1 MLGDTM
7 PLFFPVLILFL
18 CLWLVAN
25 RVDQYCQRFS
35 PMVEKRLIS
44 SYRIIPIL
52 MVAWLMI
59 ARARAIIERDVN
71 HVEVANRLQGT
82 NNDFSYLKL
91 LISGDGVGEFA
102 LLFLLIFALWTINLP
117 SMKQSPLSVRKTV
130 QSRVMLYVAAC
141 TLLTFWIFF
150 PESNYYAPE
159 SLPLQSTMSADGDYS
174 ILMVIVAT
182 LMVAFSGELF
192 AIASIH
198 NLDEHFIVLQRR
210 ALVKVYVVSGLLMFG
225 LYQGNYLD
233 TNWISQPGN
242 EKIVATIILLSQT
255 LILAFICIP
264 SKRSDNLLRVGEG
277 RTNSF
282 AIMSILTLVI
292 LILVTSI
299 VLRQTSEL
307 DSGNRFIEESLWLTA
322 SFTIMVSFTQLLPR
336 YGFDAAARPEYWWLR
351 ITLLFSPAFIF
362 WFNSLAIF
370 IIPGLWLAASSSI
383 LIPNIV
389 EKDTKTQSRLGL
401 VILIASMITIIFIT
415 SMTENM
421 LSNLLLFGSVPMI
434 ISNVVVQTIAKE

>member
-1 MLGDTM
+1 M
-7 PLFFPVLILFL
+7 
-18 CLWLVAN
+18 VA
-25 RVDQYCQRFS
+25 
-35 PMVEKRLIS
+35 KRLIS

-59 ARARAIIERDVN
+59 ARARAILERDVN
-71 HVEVANRLQGT
+71 HAEVANRLQGT

-117 SMKQSPLSVRKTV
+117 SMKHAPISVRKAV
-130 QSRVMLYVAAC
+130 QSRVMLYVSAC

-159 SLPLQSTMSADGDYS
+159 SLPLQSTMSADGDYN
-174 ILMVIVAT
+174 ILMVVIAT
-182 LMVAFSGELF
+182 LMIAFSGELF

-210 ALVKVYVVSGLLMFG
+210 ALVKVYAVSGLLLIG
-225 LYQGNYLD
+225 LYHGNYLD

-242 EKIVATIILLSQT
+242 ERIIATIIFLSQT
-255 LILAFICIP
+255 LILAFICVP

-282 AIMSILTLVI
+282 AIMSILSLLM
-292 LILVTSI
+292 LILVSSM

-322 SFTIMVSFTQLLPR
+322 SFAIMVSFTQLLPR

-351 ITLLFSPAFIF
+351 VTLIFSPALIF

-370 IIPGLWLAASSSI
+370 IIPGLWLVASLSI
-383 LIPNIV
+383 LVPNIV
-389 EKDTKTQSRLGL
+389 EKDAKTPSQLG
-401 VILIASMITIIFIT
+401 VIALIVSTIAIIFFT
-415 SMTENM
+415 SLSENM
-421 LSNLLLFGSVPMI
+421 LSNMLLLGSTSMI
-434 ISNVVVQTIAKE
+434 ISNIVVQTIVNQ

>member
-1 MLGDTM
+1 M
-7 PLFFPVLILFL
+7 
-18 CLWLVAN
+18 VA
-25 RVDQYCQRFS
+25 
-35 PMVEKRLIS
+35 KRLIS

-59 ARARAIIERDVN
+59 ARARAILERDVN
-71 HVEVANRLQGT
+71 HAEVANRLQGT

-117 SMKQSPLSVRKTV
+117 SMKHAPISVRKAV
-130 QSRVMLYVAAC
+130 QSRVMLYVSAC

-159 SLPLQSTMSADGDYS
+159 SLPLQSTMSADGDYN
-174 ILMVIVAT
+174 ILMVVIAT
-182 LMVAFSGELF
+182 LMIAFSGELF

-210 ALVKVYVVSGLLMFG
+210 ALVKVYAVSGLLLIG
-225 LYQGNYLD
+225 LYHGNYLD

-242 EKIVATIILLSQT
+242 EKIIATIIFLSQT
-255 LILAFICIP
+255 LILAFICVP

-282 AIMSILTLVI
+282 AIMSILSLLI
-292 LILVTSI
+292 LILVSSM

-322 SFTIMVSFTQLLPR
+322 SFAIMVSFTQLLPR

-351 ITLLFSPAFIF
+351 VTLIFSPALIF

-370 IIPGLWLAASSSI
+370 IIPGLWLVASLSI
-383 LIPNIV
+383 LVPNIV
-389 EKDTKTQSRLGL
+389 EKDAKTPSQLG
-401 VILIASMITIIFIT
+401 VIALIVSTIGIIFFT
-415 SMTENM
+415 SLTENM
-421 LSNLLLFGSVPMI
+421 LSNMLLFGSISMI
-434 ISNVVVQTIAKE
+434 ISNIVVQTIVNQ

>member
-1 MLGDTM
+1 M
-7 PLFFPVLILFL
+7 
-18 CLWLVAN
+18 VA
-25 RVDQYCQRFS
+25 
-35 PMVEKRLIS
+35 KRLIS

-59 ARARAIIERDVN
+59 ARARAILERDVN
-71 HVEVANRLQGT
+71 HAEVANRLQGT

-117 SMKQSPLSVRKTV
+117 SMKHAPISVRKAV
-130 QSRVMLYVAAC
+130 QSRVMLYVSAC

-159 SLPLQSTMSADGDYS
+159 SLPLQSTMSADGDYN
-174 ILMVIVAT
+174 ILMVVIAT
-182 LMVAFSGELF
+182 LMIAFSGELF

-210 ALVKVYVVSGLLMFG
+210 ALVKVYAVSGLLLIG
-225 LYQGNYLD
+225 LYHGNYLD

-242 EKIVATIILLSQT
+242 EKIIATIIFLSQT
-255 LILAFICIP
+255 LILAFICVP

-282 AIMSILTLVI
+282 AIMSILSLLI
-292 LILVTSI
+292 LILVSSM

-322 SFTIMVSFTQLLPR
+322 SFAIMVSFTQLLPR

-351 ITLLFSPAFIF
+351 VTLIFSPALIF

-370 IIPGLWLAASSSI
+370 IIPGLWLVASLSI
-383 LIPNIV
+383 LVPNIV
-389 EKDTKTQSRLGL
+389 EKDAKTPSQLG
-401 VILIASMITIIFIT
+401 VIVLIVSTIAIIFIT
-415 SMTENM
+415 SLTENM
-421 LSNLLLFGSVPMI
+421 LSNMLLFGSISMI
-434 ISNVVVQTIAKE
+434 ISNIVVQTIVNE

>member
-434 ISNVVVQTIAKE
+434 ISNVVVQTIAKD

>member
-1 MLGDTM
+1 
-7 PLFFPVLILFL
+7 
-18 CLWLVAN
+18 
-25 RVDQYCQRFS
+25 
-35 PMVEKRLIS
+35 MVEKRLIS

-59 ARARAIIERDVN
+59 ARARSIIERDVN

-434 ISNVVVQTIAKE
+434 ISNVVVQTIAND

>member
-182 LMVAFSGELF
+182 LMVACSGELF

-370 IIPGLWLAASSSI
+370 LIPGLWLAASSSI

-434 ISNVVVQTIAKE
+434 ISNVVVQTIAKD

>member
-1 MLGDTM
+1 
-7 PLFFPVLILFL
+7 
-18 CLWLVAN
+18 
-25 RVDQYCQRFS
+25 
-35 PMVEKRLIS
+35 MVEKRLIS

-117 SMKQSPLSVRKTV
+117 SMKQSPLSVRKAV

-434 ISNVVVQTIAKE
+434 ISNVVVQTIAKD

>member
-434 ISNVVVQTIAKE
+434 ISNVVVQTIAND

>member
-1 MLGDTM
+1 M
-7 PLFFPVLILFL
+7 
-18 CLWLVAN
+18 VA
-25 RVDQYCQRFS
+25 
-35 PMVEKRLIS
+35 KRLIS

-59 ARARAIIERDVN
+59 ARARAILERDVN
-71 HVEVANRLQGT
+71 HAEVANRLQGT

-117 SMKQSPLSVRKTV
+117 SMKHAPISVRKAV
-130 QSRVMLYVAAC
+130 QSRVMLYVSAC

-159 SLPLQSTMSADGDYS
+159 SLPLQSTMSADGDYN
-174 ILMVIVAT
+174 ILMVVIAT
-182 LMVAFSGELF
+182 LMIAFSGELF

-210 ALVKVYVVSGLLMFG
+210 ALVKVYAVSGLLLLG
-225 LYQGNYLD
+225 LYHGNYLD

-242 EKIVATIILLSQT
+242 EKIIATIIFLSQT
-255 LILAFICIP
+255 LILAFICVP

-282 AIMSILTLVI
+282 AIMSILSLLI
-292 LILVTSI
+292 LILVTSM

-322 SFTIMVSFTQLLPR
+322 SFAIMVSFTQLLPR

-351 ITLLFSPAFIF
+351 VTLIFSPALIF

-370 IIPGLWLAASSSI
+370 IIPGLWLVASLSI
-383 LIPNIV
+383 LVPNIV
-389 EKDTKTQSRLGL
+389 EKDAKTPSQLG
-401 VILIASMITIIFIT
+401 VIVLIVSTIAIIFIT
-415 SMTENM
+415 SLTENM
-421 LSNLLLFGSVPMI
+421 LSNMLLFGSISMI
-434 ISNVVVQTIAKE
+434 ISNIVVQTIVNQ

>member
-1 MLGDTM
+1 M

-35 PMVEKRLIS
+35 PIVEKRLIS

-434 ISNVVVQTIAKE
+434 ISNVVVQTIAKD

>member
-1 MLGDTM
+1 M
-7 PLFFPVLILFL
+7 
-18 CLWLVAN
+18 VA
-25 RVDQYCQRFS
+25 
-35 PMVEKRLIS
+35 KRLIS

-59 ARARAIIERDVN
+59 ARARAILERDVN
-71 HVEVANRLQGT
+71 HAEVANRLQGT

-117 SMKQSPLSVRKTV
+117 SMKHAPISVRKAV
-130 QSRVMLYVAAC
+130 QSRVMLYVSAC

-174 ILMVIVAT
+174 ILMVVVAT
-182 LMVAFSGELF
+182 LMIAFSGELF

-210 ALVKVYVVSGLLMFG
+210 ALVKVYAVSGLLLLG
-225 LYQGNYLD
+225 LYHGNYFD
-233 TNWISQPGN
+233 TNWVSQPGN
-242 EKIVATIILLSQT
+242 EKIIATIIFLSQT
-255 LILAFICIP
+255 LILAFICVP

-282 AIMSILTLVI
+282 AIMSILSLLI
-292 LILVTSI
+292 LILVTSM

-307 DSGNRFIEESLWLTA
+307 DSGNRFMEESLWLTA
-322 SFTIMVSFTQLLPR
+322 SFAIMVSFTQLLPR

-351 ITLLFSPAFIF
+351 VTLIFSPALIF

-370 IIPGLWLAASSSI
+370 IIPGLWLVASLSI
-383 LIPNIV
+383 LVPNIV
-389 EKDTKTQSRLGL
+389 EKDAKTPSQLG
-401 VILIASMITIIFIT
+401 VIVLIVSTIAIIFIT
-415 SMTENM
+415 SLTENM
-421 LSNLLLFGSVPMI
+421 LSNMLLFGSISMI
-434 ISNVVVQTIAKE
+434 ISNIVVQTIVNE

>member
-1 MLGDTM
+1 
-7 PLFFPVLILFL
+7 
-18 CLWLVAN
+18 
-25 RVDQYCQRFS
+25 
-35 PMVEKRLIS
+35 
-44 SYRIIPIL
+44 
-52 MVAWLMI
+52 MI
-59 ARARAIIERDVN
+59 ARARAILERDVN
-71 HVEVANRLQGT
+71 HAEVANRLQGT

-117 SMKQSPLSVRKTV
+117 SMKHAPISVRKAV
-130 QSRVMLYVAAC
+130 QSRVMLYVSAC

-159 SLPLQSTMSADGDYS
+159 SLPLQSTMSADGDYN
-174 ILMVIVAT
+174 ILMVVIAT
-182 LMVAFSGELF
+182 LMIAFSGELF

-210 ALVKVYVVSGLLMFG
+210 ALVKVYAVSGLLLIG
-225 LYQGNYLD
+225 LYHGNYLD

-242 EKIVATIILLSQT
+242 EKIIATIIFLSQT
-255 LILAFICIP
+255 LILAFICVP

-282 AIMSILTLVI
+282 AIMSILSLLI
-292 LILVTSI
+292 LILVSSM

-322 SFTIMVSFTQLLPR
+322 SFAIMVSFTQLLPR

-351 ITLLFSPAFIF
+351 VTLIFSPALIF

-370 IIPGLWLAASSSI
+370 IIPGLWLVASLSI
-383 LIPNIV
+383 LVPNIV
-389 EKDTKTQSRLGL
+389 EKDAKTPSQLG
-401 VILIASMITIIFIT
+401 VIVLIVSTIAIIFIT
-415 SMTENM
+415 SLTENM
-421 LSNLLLFGSVPMI
+421 LSNMLLFGSISMI
-434 ISNVVVQTIAKE
+434 ISNIVVQTIVNQ

>member
-1 MLGDTM
+1 
-7 PLFFPVLILFL
+7 
-18 CLWLVAN
+18 
-25 RVDQYCQRFS
+25 
-35 PMVEKRLIS
+35 MVEKRLIS

-52 MVAWLMI
+52 MVAWLMV

-434 ISNVVVQTIAKE
+434 ISNVVVQTIAKD

>member
-1 MLGDTM
+1 
-7 PLFFPVLILFL
+7 
-18 CLWLVAN
+18 
-25 RVDQYCQRFS
+25 
-35 PMVEKRLIS
+35 
-44 SYRIIPIL
+44 
-52 MVAWLMI
+52 
-59 ARARAIIERDVN
+59 
-71 HVEVANRLQGT
+71 
-82 NNDFSYLKL
+82 
-91 LISGDGVGEFA
+91 
-102 LLFLLIFALWTINLP
+102 
-117 SMKQSPLSVRKTV
+117 
-130 QSRVMLYVAAC
+130 MLYVAAC

-434 ISNVVVQTIAKE
+434 ISNVVVQTIAKD

>member
-225 LYQGNYLD
+225 LHQGNYLD

-434 ISNVVVQTIAKE
+434 ISNVVVQTIAKD

>member
-117 SMKQSPLSVRKTV
+117 SMKQSPLSVRKAV

-434 ISNVVVQTIAKE
+434 ISNVVVQTIAND

>member
-1 MLGDTM
+1 M
-7 PLFFPVLILFL
+7 
-18 CLWLVAN
+18 VA
-25 RVDQYCQRFS
+25 
-35 PMVEKRLIS
+35 KRLIS

-59 ARARAIIERDVN
+59 ARARAILERDVN
-71 HVEVANRLQGT
+71 HAEVANRLQGT

-117 SMKQSPLSVRKTV
+117 SMKHAPISVRKAV
-130 QSRVMLYVAAC
+130 QSRVMLYVSAC

-159 SLPLQSTMSADGDYS
+159 SLPLQSTMSADGDYN
-174 ILMVIVAT
+174 ILMVVIAT
-182 LMVAFSGELF
+182 LMIAFSGELF

-210 ALVKVYVVSGLLMFG
+210 ALVKVYAVSGLLLIG
-225 LYQGNYLD
+225 LYHGNYLD

-242 EKIVATIILLSQT
+242 EKIIATIIFLSQT
-255 LILAFICIP
+255 LILAFICVP

-282 AIMSILTLVI
+282 AIMSILSLLI
-292 LILVTSI
+292 LILVSSM

-322 SFTIMVSFTQLLPR
+322 SFAIMVSFTQLLPR

-351 ITLLFSPAFIF
+351 VTLIFSPALIF

-370 IIPGLWLAASSSI
+370 IIPGLWLVASLSI
-383 LIPNIV
+383 LVPNIV
-389 EKDTKTQSRLGL
+389 EKDAKTPSQLG
-401 VILIASMITIIFIT
+401 VIVLIVSTIAIIFIT
-415 SMTENM
+415 SLTENM
-421 LSNLLLFGSVPMI
+421 LSNMLLFGSISMI
-434 ISNVVVQTIAKE
+434 ISNIVVQTIVNQ

>member
-1 MLGDTM
+1 
-7 PLFFPVLILFL
+7 
-18 CLWLVAN
+18 
-25 RVDQYCQRFS
+25 
-35 PMVEKRLIS
+35 MVEKRLIS

-59 ARARAIIERDVN
+59 VRARAIFERDVN
-71 HVEVANRLQGT
+71 HVEVANRLQT
-82 NNDFSYLKL
+82 SDYTFTDLRL

-102 LLFLLIFALWTINLP
+102 LLFLLLFALWTINLP
-117 SMKQSPLSVRKTV
+117 SLKSAPVSVRKAI
-130 QSRVMLYVAAC
+130 QSRVMLYVSAC

-159 SLPLQSTMSADGDYS
+159 SLPMQSTMSADGEYS
-174 ILMVIVAT
+174 IFMVIVAT

-198 NLDEHFIVLQRR
+198 NLDDYFTVLQKR
-210 ALVKVYVVSGLLMFG
+210 ALLKVYVVSGLLLFG
-225 LYQGNYLD
+225 LYYGNYLD

-242 EKIVATIILLSQT
+242 DKIIATIMFLSQA

-282 AIMSILTLVI
+282 AIMSVLSLLI
-292 LILVTSI
+292 LIFVTSI

-307 DSGNRFIEESLWLTA
+307 DSGNRYIEESLWLIA
-322 SFTIMVSFTQLLPR
+322 SFSIMVSFTQLLPR

-351 ITLLFSPAFIF
+351 ITVIFSPALIF

-370 IIPGLWLAASSSI
+370 IIPGIWLVASLSI
-383 LIPNIV
+383 IVPNLF
-389 EKDTKTQSRLGL
+389 EKDAKTPSQLGMAIF
-401 VILIASMITIIFIT
+401 VGITIGIIFTT
-415 SMTENM
+415 SLTENM
-421 LSNLLLFGSVPMI
+421 LSNLLLFGSIPMI
-434 ISNVVVQTIAKE
+434 ISNVVAQTIAND

>member
-1 MLGDTM
+1 M

-434 ISNVVVQTIAKE
+434 ISNVVVQTIAKD

>member
-1 MLGDTM
+1 
-7 PLFFPVLILFL
+7 
-18 CLWLVAN
+18 
-25 RVDQYCQRFS
+25 
-35 PMVEKRLIS
+35 MVEKRLIS

-59 ARARAIIERDVN
+59 ARARAILERDVN
-71 HVEVANRLQGT
+71 HAEVANRLQGT

-117 SMKQSPLSVRKTV
+117 SMKHAPISVRKAV
-130 QSRVMLYVAAC
+130 QSRVMLYVSAC

-159 SLPLQSTMSADGDYS
+159 SLPLQSTMSADGDYN
-174 ILMVIVAT
+174 ILMVVIAT
-182 LMVAFSGELF
+182 LMIAFSGELF

-210 ALVKVYVVSGLLMFG
+210 ALVKVYAVSGLLLIG
-225 LYQGNYLD
+225 LYHGNYLD

-242 EKIVATIILLSQT
+242 EKIIATIIFLSQT
-255 LILAFICIP
+255 LILAFICVP

-282 AIMSILTLVI
+282 AIMSILSLLI
-292 LILVTSI
+292 LILVSSM

-322 SFTIMVSFTQLLPR
+322 SFAIMVSFTQLLPR

-351 ITLLFSPAFIF
+351 VTLIFSPALIF

-370 IIPGLWLAASSSI
+370 IIPGLWLVASLSI
-383 LIPNIV
+383 LLPNIV
-389 EKDTKTQSRLGL
+389 EKDAKTPSQLG
-401 VILIASMITIIFIT
+401 VIVLIVSTIAIIFIT
-415 SMTENM
+415 SLTENM
-421 LSNLLLFGSVPMI
+421 LSNMLLFGSISMI
-434 ISNVVVQTIAKE
+434 ISNIVVQTIVNQ

>member
-1 MLGDTM
+1 M
-7 PLFFPVLILFL
+7 
-18 CLWLVAN
+18 VA
-25 RVDQYCQRFS
+25 
-35 PMVEKRLIS
+35 KRLIS

-59 ARARAIIERDVN
+59 ARARAILERDVN
-71 HVEVANRLQGT
+71 HAEVANRLQGT

-117 SMKQSPLSVRKTV
+117 SMKHAPISVRKAV
-130 QSRVMLYVAAC
+130 QSRVMLYVSAC

-159 SLPLQSTMSADGDYS
+159 SLPLQSTMSADGDYN
-174 ILMVIVAT
+174 ILMVVIAS
-182 LMVAFSGELF
+182 LMIAFSGELF

-210 ALVKVYVVSGLLMFG
+210 ALVKVYAVSGLLLIG
-225 LYQGNYLD
+225 LYHGNYLD

-242 EKIVATIILLSQT
+242 ERIIATIIFLSQT
-255 LILAFICIP
+255 LILAFICVP

-282 AIMSILTLVI
+282 AIMSILSLLM
-292 LILVTSI
+292 LILVSSM

-322 SFTIMVSFTQLLPR
+322 SFAIMVSFTQLLPR

-351 ITLLFSPAFIF
+351 VTLIFSPALIF

-370 IIPGLWLAASSSI
+370 IIPGLWLVASLSI
-383 LIPNIV
+383 LVPNIV
-389 EKDTKTQSRLGL
+389 EKDAKTPSQLG
-401 VILIASMITIIFIT
+401 VIVLIVSTIAIIFIT
-415 SMTENM
+415 SLTENM
-421 LSNLLLFGSVPMI
+421 LSNMLLFGSISMI
-434 ISNVVVQTIAKE
+434 ISNIVVQTIVNQ

>member
-1 MLGDTM
+1 
-7 PLFFPVLILFL
+7 
-18 CLWLVAN
+18 
-25 RVDQYCQRFS
+25 
-35 PMVEKRLIS
+35 
-44 SYRIIPIL
+44 

-434 ISNVVVQTIAKE
+434 ISNVVVQTIAND

>member
-1 MLGDTM
+1 M

-434 ISNVVVQTIAKE
+434 ISNVVVQTIAND

>member
-1 MLGDTM
+1 M

-18 CLWLVAN
+18 CLWLIAN

-35 PMVEKRLIS
+35 PMVAKRLIS

-59 ARARAIIERDVN
+59 ARARAILERDVN
-71 HVEVANRLQGT
+71 HAEVANRLQGT

-117 SMKQSPLSVRKTV
+117 SMKHAPISVRKAV
-130 QSRVMLYVAAC
+130 QSRVMLYVSAC

-159 SLPLQSTMSADGDYS
+159 SLPLQSTMSADGDYN
-174 ILMVIVAT
+174 ILMVVIAT
-182 LMVAFSGELF
+182 LMIAFSGELF

-210 ALVKVYVVSGLLMFG
+210 ALVKVYAVSGLLLIG
-225 LYQGNYLD
+225 LYHGNYLD

-242 EKIVATIILLSQT
+242 EKIIATIIFLSQT
-255 LILAFICIP
+255 LILAFICVP

-282 AIMSILTLVI
+282 AIMSILSLLI
-292 LILVTSI
+292 LILVSSM

-322 SFTIMVSFTQLLPR
+322 SFAIMVSFTQLLPR

-351 ITLLFSPAFIF
+351 VTLIFSPALIF

-370 IIPGLWLAASSSI
+370 IIPGLWLVASLSI
-383 LIPNIV
+383 LVPNIV
-389 EKDTKTQSRLGL
+389 EKDAKTPSQLG
-401 VILIASMITIIFIT
+401 VIVLIVSTIAIIFIT
-415 SMTENM
+415 SLTENM
-421 LSNLLLFGSVPMI
+421 LSNMLLFGSISMI
-434 ISNVVVQTIAKE
+434 ISNIVVQTIVNQ

>member
-1 MLGDTM
+1 
-7 PLFFPVLILFL
+7 
-18 CLWLVAN
+18 
-25 RVDQYCQRFS
+25 
-35 PMVEKRLIS
+35 MVEKRLIS

-117 SMKQSPLSVRKTV
+117 SMKQSPLSVRKAV

-401 VILIASMITIIFIT
+401 VVLIASMITIIFIT

-434 ISNVVVQTIAKE
+434 ISNVVVQTIAKD

>member
-1 MLGDTM
+1 
-7 PLFFPVLILFL
+7 
-18 CLWLVAN
+18 
-25 RVDQYCQRFS
+25 
-35 PMVEKRLIS
+35 MVEKRLIS

-117 SMKQSPLSVRKTV
+117 SMKQSPLTVRKAV

-225 LYQGNYLD
+225 LHQGNYLD

-434 ISNVVVQTIAKE
+434 ISNVVVQTIAKD

>member
-117 SMKQSPLSVRKTV
+117 SMKQSPLTVRKAV

-434 ISNVVVQTIAKE
+434 ISNVVVQTIAND

>member
-1 MLGDTM
+1 
-7 PLFFPVLILFL
+7 
-18 CLWLVAN
+18 
-25 RVDQYCQRFS
+25 
-35 PMVEKRLIS
+35 
-44 SYRIIPIL
+44 

-117 SMKQSPLSVRKTV
+117 SMKQSPLTVRKAV

-434 ISNVVVQTIAKE
+434 ISNVVVQTIAND

>member
-1 MLGDTM
+1 M
-7 PLFFPVLILFL
+7 
-18 CLWLVAN
+18 VA
-25 RVDQYCQRFS
+25 
-35 PMVEKRLIS
+35 KRLIS

-59 ARARAIIERDVN
+59 ARARAILERDVN
-71 HVEVANRLQGT
+71 HAEVANRLQGT

-117 SMKQSPLSVRKTV
+117 SMKHAPISVRKAV
-130 QSRVMLYVAAC
+130 QSRVMLYVSAC

-159 SLPLQSTMSADGDYS
+159 SLPLQSTMSADGDYN
-174 ILMVIVAT
+174 ILMVVIAT
-182 LMVAFSGELF
+182 LMIAFSGELF

-210 ALVKVYVVSGLLMFG
+210 ALVKVYAVSGLLLIG
-225 LYQGNYLD
+225 LYHGNYLD

-242 EKIVATIILLSQT
+242 EKIIATIIFLSQT
-255 LILAFICIP
+255 LILAFICVP

-282 AIMSILTLVI
+282 AIMSILSLLI
-292 LILVTSI
+292 LILVSSM

-322 SFTIMVSFTQLLPR
+322 SFAIMVSFTQLLPR

-351 ITLLFSPAFIF
+351 VTLIFSPALIF

-370 IIPGLWLAASSSI
+370 IIPGLWLVASLSI
-383 LIPNIV
+383 LVPNIV
-389 EKDTKTQSRLGL
+389 EKDAKTPSQLGL
-401 VILIASMITIIFIT
+401 IILIVSTIGIIFIT
-415 SMTENM
+415 SLTENM
-421 LSNLLLFGSVPMI
+421 LSNMLLFGSISMI
-434 ISNVVVQTIAKE
+434 ISNIVVQTIVNQ

>member
-1 MLGDTM
+1 M

-18 CLWLVAN
+18 CLWLIAN

-117 SMKQSPLSVRKTV
+117 SMKQSPLSVRKAV

-255 LILAFICIP
+255 MILAFICIP

-322 SFTIMVSFTQLLPR
+322 SFTIIVSFTQLLPR

-351 ITLLFSPAFIF
+351 ITLVFSPAFIF

-421 LSNLLLFGSVPMI
+421 LSNLLLFGSIPMI
-434 ISNVVVQTIAKE
+434 ISNIVVQTIAND